1 MKKLSIPTNIG
12 FLILVFSILIFS
24 FGYWTESYFHSV
36 NEPRHLIQNRIVPF
50 FYPIRNL
57 VFLFY
62 LSIFI
67 IYCIILKT
75 VPKLSPFI
83 YILTF
88 MHFLM
93 ALKITFYEGS
103 FTWMFL
109 EGFVGIYIIG
119 FFFALLVKHMD
130 IDQIRASSLAAILLT
145 FFFAFLSINPANG
158 VLPARWQFHFSNPN
172 LAGTAIVAIYCFYNI
187 FYQPKKNIVSRL
199 LFLVLTISAFLLTIM
214 TGSRTAISG
223 LALLFILKSQKTLSV
238 KFIFI
243 CVLILALFILYAA
256 LSTDIWTG
264 RDNRLTLWYKYF
276 SDPSYSILYGSDY
289 FLARVS
295 FEGFFVSLPY
305 TLGLI
310 GILILGLF
318 LLQLLLEILNIS
330 MVGSSHKELH
340 GSGHFLIVLSWMSI
354 FESIFYGVLTPTMI
368 IFVFLIA
375 WISKELN
382 SIAPRPS

>member
-1 MKKLSIPTNIG
+1 
-12 FLILVFSILIFS
+12 
-24 FGYWTESYFHSV
+24 
-36 NEPRHLIQNRIVPF
+36 
-50 FYPIRNL
+50 
-57 VFLFY
+57 
-62 LSIFI
+62 
-67 IYCIILKT
+67 
-75 VPKLSPFI
+75 
-83 YILTF
+83 
-88 MHFLM
+88 M

-130 IDQIRASSLAAILLT
+130 IDQIRASSLVAILLT
-145 FFFAFLSINPANG
+145 VFFAFLSIDPANG
-158 VLPARWQFHFSNPN
+158 VLPARWQFHFANPN

-187 FYQPKKNIVSRL
+187 FYQPKKNIVSRI

-276 SDPSYSILYGSDY
+276 SDPSYSILSGSDY

-375 WISKELN
+375 WISRELN